1 MPRKPRDPERTYAVV
16 IDEYKTASIE
26 ADQLK
31 EASKQANAK
40 AAKLKAEANRLKKS
54 AITRSE
60 RKVAEAEAELQ
71 RVLDLVNADD

>member
-1 MPRKPRDPERTYAVV
+1 MPRRPQNPDRTYTVV
-16 IDEYKTASIE
+16 IDEYKTARIE

-31 EASKQANAK
+31 DASKQANAK
-40 AAKLKAEANRLKKS
+40 ASKLKAEANRLKKS
-54 AITRSE
+54 AIARSE

>member
-16 IDEYKTASIE
+16 IDEYKTARIE

>member
-16 IDEYKTASIE
+16 IDEYKTARLE

-60 RKVAEAEAELQ
+60 RKVAEAKAELQ